1 MAQAADSPIGFR
13 SAAKVRVPGICLP
26 DDGSLAGLHAW
37 QASSAGLAQAQIF
50 SLGST
55 IADLTRLAASP
66 PALRLLIAELP
77 NLELVYLEIAQLI
90 SRLRATRERA
100 T

>member
-1 MAQAADSPIGFR
+1 MAQATDSRIGFH
-13 SAAKVRVPGICLP
+13 ATAKVRLRGICPL
-26 DDGSLAGLHAW
+26 DDGSLAELHAW
-37 QASSAGLAQAQIF
+37 QASPAGLAEAQIF

-77 NLELVYLEIAQLI
+77 NLELVHLEIGQLI
-90 SRLRATRERA
+90 SRLYAARELTA
-100 T
+100 

>member
-1 MAQAADSPIGFR
+1 MAQAADSRIGFR
-13 SAAKVRVPGICLP
+13 NAAKVRVPGLCLP
-26 DDGSLAGLHAW
+26 DDGSPAELHAW
-37 QASSAGLAQAQIF
+37 QASPSGLVEAQIF
-50 SLGST
+50 TLGST

-77 NLELVYLEIAQLI
+77 NLELVHLEIAQLI
-90 SRLRATRERA
+90 SRLHAAREVV